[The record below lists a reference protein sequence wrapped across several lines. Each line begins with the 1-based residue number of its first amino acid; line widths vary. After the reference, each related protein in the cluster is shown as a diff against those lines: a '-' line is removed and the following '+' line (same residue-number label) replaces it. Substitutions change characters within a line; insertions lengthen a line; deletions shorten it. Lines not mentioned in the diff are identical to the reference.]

1 MRLLIDTFNVLH
13 VTGVLPPGLAG
24 PGVAGLAVLIKGSRW
39 ANTPVALVC
48 DGMPPPNGSLRL
60 PAGIRTIYSGKIEAD
75 EVLERL
81 IADSSAPARL
91 LVISSDRRVRRAAKK
106 RGSRDLGSEDFLRML
121 LEDRDRSRQTTSQTI
136 RPANLRPGEV
146 ESWKTEFQIAETGL
160 DLPDEPLPE
169 KLIESL
175 EAMSPPEKKPVKPP
189 LQSTKKIGQPP
200 DPALLIP
207 DDVLREAQ
215 QILDDQTSQ
224 QDEKVQPPNAAGD
237 HEQPTPTTQTP
248 SEPVEVQHEGGPDM
262 PASLI
267 EEAEAMLRQ
276 WFDKADGH

>member
-24 PGVAGLAVLIKGSRW
+24 PGVAGLAALIQHSRW
-39 ANTPVALVC
+39 AETPVALVC
-48 DGMPPPNGSLRL
+48 DGMPPPKGPPRL
-60 PAGIRTIYSGKIEAD
+60 PSGIRTIYSRQIEAD
-75 EVLERL
+75 DVLERL

-106 RGSRDLGSEDFLRML
+106 RGARELGSEEFLRLL
-121 LEDRDRSRQTTSQTI
+121 LEDRDRSRQKPSGTS

-146 ESWKTEFQIAETGL
+146 DSWKNEFQIGEEEIDLSDEALPKELL
-160 DLPDEPLPE
+160 D
-169 KLIESL
+169 SL
-175 EAMSPPEKKPVKPP
+175 EAMTPPRKKSVKSP
-189 LQSTKKIGQPP
+189 LQSTTKIGKPP
-200 DPALLIP
+200 DPGMLIP

-215 QILDDQTSQ
+215 QLLDDQTPQ
-224 QDEKVQPPNAAGD
+224 QPAKIQPLDAVSNEEPSTP
-237 HEQPTPTTQTP
+237 PTSGESTR
-248 SEPVEVQHEGGPDM
+248 SEPDNGSDM

-276 WFDKADGH
+276 WFEKEEGK